1 MTSVKAI
8 LFDFDGTLANTV
20 LGITKTMAETFQRME
35 IPIPSEE
42 EMIATIGLPLRTS
55 LQRLGKLSDAQAD
68 EATALYRELFP
79 IYEVGNVV
87 LFPDTISTLE
97 KLKERGVRMA
107 IVTSRDCPSLRLIM
121 EPRGLLPFFETT
133 VNGSDGIKAKPA
145 PDMVVNLLE
154 RMSLKADEVLAVG
167 DTTFDIEMGQRAGCK
182 TCAVTYGNHSRETL
196 ASLSPTH
203 IIDSLSELLSLPEL
217 Q

>member
-1 MTSVKAI
+1 MKAIKAI

-20 LGITKTMAETFQRME
+20 MGITKTMAETFRKMDV
-35 IPIPSEE
+35 PIPAEE

-55 LQRLGKLSDAQAD
+55 LQRLGNFNDALAD
-68 EATALYRELFP
+68 KATALYRELFP
-79 IYEVGNVV
+79 IYEVSNVA
-87 LFPDTISTLE
+87 LFPDTLYTLE
-97 KLKERGVRMA
+97 RLKEQGMRMA
-107 IVTSRDCPSLRLIM
+107 IVTSRDLPSLRLIM
-121 EPRGLLPFFETT
+121 EPRKLIPFFETN

-145 PDMVVNLLE
+145 PDMVNNLLE
-154 RMSLKADEVLAVG
+154 KMSLKADEVLVVG
-167 DTTFDIEMGQRAGCK
+167 DTTFDIEMGQRAGCR

-196 ASLSPTH
+196 ATLSPTH

>member
-1 MTSVKAI
+1 MNAVKAI
-8 LFDFDGTLANTV
+8 FFDFDGTLANTV
-20 LGITKTMAETFQRME
+20 LGITKTMAETFRRMD
-35 IPIPSEE
+35 IRIPSEE

-55 LQRLGKLSDAQAD
+55 LQHLGKLSDAQAD
-68 EATALYRELFP
+68 KAAALYRELFP

-87 LFPDTISTLE
+87 LFPDTLYTLE

-133 VNGSDGIKAKPA
+133 VNGSDGITPKPA
-145 PDMVVNLLE
+145 PDMVNHLLE
-154 RMSLKADEVLAVG
+154 KMSLKTDEVLVVG
-167 DTTFDIEMGQRAGCK
+167 DTTFDIEMGQRAGCR

-196 ASLSPTH
+196 ATLSPTY
-203 IIDSLSELLSLPEL
+203 IIDSLTELLALQEL